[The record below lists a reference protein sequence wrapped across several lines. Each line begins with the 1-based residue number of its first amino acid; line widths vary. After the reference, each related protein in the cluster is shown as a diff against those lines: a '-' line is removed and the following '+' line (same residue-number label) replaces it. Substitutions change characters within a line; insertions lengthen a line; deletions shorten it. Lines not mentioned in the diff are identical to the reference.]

1 MFCVRMCF
9 LFIFYIASLHLLIV
23 GKEVDSDDDRGEVVD
38 NYFDIRYIGTVFAF
52 FFLGSGF

>member
-1 MFCVRMCF
+1 MCF